1 MQPHVSLS
9 LWFVLNIIIL
19 WTEMCLI
26 LIVSFK
32 ELKDKAKKLERSNR
46 VRNLTAYSLI
56 STVYPILKCP
66 VIVVIRLQKLTGCM
80 RMESQDWA

>member
-9 LWFVLNIIIL
+9 LSQFVLNIIIL

-32 ELKDKAKKLERSNR
+32 ELKDKAKKMERSNR
-46 VRNLTAYSLI
+46 VRNLPLI
-56 STVYPILKCP
+56 
-66 VIVVIRLQKLTGCM
+66 
-80 RMESQDWA
+80 D